1 MLRRILAGLGRIQ
14 LPAPPARCTVC
25 HTWPAEPIC
34 VACRA
39 RFAPARERCL
49 TCALPLPA
57 GQTRCG
63 VCLLHPPALDAC
75 FAAVDYAWPWSALI
89 TRWKF
94 QHTPGWA
101 QPLSSLLLATEGVP
115 QALADADLL
124 IPMPLST
131 QRLRERGFN
140 QALVLA
146 RCLAR
151 RKVQAQLLLRI
162 RDTAAQSRLGR
173 DARQRN
179 VRDAF
184 AVEPLRSSELRG
196 RGVVLVDDVMTSG
209 ASLQAAAQAL
219 RGAGAARITAM
230 VIARTQDGHAD
241 G

>member
-1 MLRRILAGLGRIQ
+1 
-14 LPAPPARCTVC
+14 
-25 HTWPAEPIC
+25 
-34 VACRA
+34 
-39 RFAPARERCL
+39 
-49 TCALPLPA
+49 LPLPA
-57 GQTRCG
+57 GQARCG
-63 VCLLHPPALDAC
+63 ACLLHPSPLDAC

-101 QPLSSLLLATEGVP
+101 QPLSSLMLGAEGVP
-115 QALADADLL
+115 QALADADLV
-124 IPMPLST
+124 IPMPLSA

-151 RKVQAQLLLRI
+151 RKVQAQLLLRM

-184 AVEPLRSSELRG
+184 AVEPLRTGELQG
-196 RGVVLVDDVMTSG
+196 RRVVLVDDVMTSG
-209 ASLQAAAQAL
+209 ASLHAAARAL
-219 RGAGAARITAM
+219 RAAGARRITAL
-230 VIARTQDGHAD
+230 VIARTQDGHAE